1 MAEFKRYAIYYTPKP
16 GPLAEFGASWLGWD
30 LRLGREVA
38 HPVIDGLPADQIA
51 TLTQTP
57 RRYGFHA
64 TLKPPFR
71 LAPGQSAAALAD
83 ALNEQCRG
91 LSPVA
96 QPGGLKLALLDGFL
110 ALIPAAPAP
119 ALGDL
124 AAALVRGLD
133 YFRAPLTEAERA
145 RRRPERLTPTQRANL
160 DAWGYPWVMQHFR
173 FHMTLTGRL
182 PEAKAAE
189 VMALLHP
196 RLAPILPDPLLLD
209 AITLCGEDGGGR
221 FHEVARIGL

>member
-1 MAEFKRYAIYYTPKP
+1 M
-16 GPLAEFGASWLGWD
+16 
-30 LRLGREVA
+30 
-38 HPVIDGLPADQIA
+38 
-51 TLTQTP
+51 
-57 RRYGFHA
+57 
-64 TLKPPFR
+64 
-71 LAPGQSAAALAD
+71 
-83 ALNEQCRG
+83 
-91 LSPVA
+91 A

-182 PEAKAAE
+182 PEAKVAE
-189 VMALLHP
+189 VMALLQP
-196 RLAPILPDPLLLD
+196 RLAPILPDQLLLD
-209 AITLCGEDGGGR
+209 AITLCGEDAGGR
-221 FHEVARIGL
+221 FHEIARIGL